1 MTLNIVLVI
10 AVFFVVL
17 LFLYLSFRLQRNP
30 DKVITYK
37 GRYAIE
43 LSNDFQGENLSVYVN
58 DSLLLNQ
65 VVPDSS
71 LHVSVNKFAEES
83 VLMIVDNQTDIATP
97 FNLDPEGSKV
107 TVKKTVEGISFIE
120 RKDGY

>member
-17 LFLYLSFRLQRNP
+17 IFLYLSFRLQRNP
-30 DKVITYK
+30 DKIITYE

-43 LSNDFQGENLSVYVN
+43 MTSDFHGENLRVFVN

-65 VVPDSS
+65 VMPDSS
-71 LHVSVNKFAEES
+71 LHLSVDKFAEES
-83 VLMIVDNQTDIATP
+83 VLMIVDNQTDIATL
-97 FNLDPEGSKV
+97 FNLDPKGSKV
-107 TVKKTVEGISFIE
+107 TVKKTEGTFSIIE
-120 RKDGY
+120 EKK

>member
-17 LFLYLSFRLQRNP
+17 IFLYLSFRLQRNP
-30 DKVITYK
+30 DKVITYE

-43 LSNDFQGENLSVYVN
+43 MTSDFHGENLRVFVN

-65 VVPDSS
+65 VMPDSS
-71 LHVSVNKFAEES
+71 LHIFVDKFAEES
-83 VLMIVDNQTDIATP
+83 VLMIVDNQTDIATL

-107 TVKKTVEGISFIE
+107 IVKKTEDSISIIE
-120 RKDGY
+120 EKE